1 MSLRTGCL
9 PIEEK
14 KIQDLTGINQMKN
27 RDQAFRKSAK
37 VPFANI
43 VYIYPLQKPCGVTI
57 ASSYHNGAVSLM
69 IYPKSPPGW
78 WQD

>member
-1 MSLRTGCL
+1 MTRLL
-9 PIEEK
+9 E
-14 KIQDLTGINQMKN
+14 
-27 RDQAFRKSAK
+27 SAK

-69 IYPKSPPGW
+69 IYPKPPGRVVAGLRVMPKSI
-78 WQD
+78 